1 MAKHQSIPLRR
12 IEESFIPCAADAF
25 ATTSVAGVGGWW
37 APTAESARQD
47 QVFWF
52 SISLGTWNLPEWLIG
67 EKLQSYIASFE
78 ALGQLLLLLGR
89 VRGIKS
95 PAHHVLLMRQLCDN
109 RGRIDA
115 EDAIIE
121 GTSCFCVTGHQLSCS
136 GTRCAAHLCTLRGRA
151 QWLGG

>member
-1 MAKHQSIPLRR
+1 MHLQPHQLLVW
-12 IEESFIPCAADAF
+12 
-25 ATTSVAGVGGWW
+25 VAGGRLLQRVR
-37 APTAESARQD
+37 AKIKF
-47 QVFWF
+47 FWF
-52 SISLGTWNLPEWLIG
+52 SISLGKWNLPEWLIC

-95 PAHHVLLMRQLCDN
+95 PAHHVLLMRQLCDH

-121 GTSCFCVTGHQLSCS
+121 GTSCFCVTGHQLSYS